1 MSWFP
6 CEDVRASRGNRWGG
20 GIRAT
25 KALKTLR
32 TDPNNVAIAW
42 PPIPR
47 RRYGVPIGGPFDE
60 FAFRTALALLGE
72 EEGQGLEVG
81 FFGGEWEAEQD
92 LIVAMVGPPREN
104 NAQNQSLF
112 TLAKGQHL
120 TLGAPREGHRSY
132 LTWAQAKPIHPVRLA
147 PEARSKKPIRF
158 IPLSDI
164 PIAGREL
171 AVTPN
176 INRIGLRLSPVA
188 QLAHEI
194 ELPSEPQCPGAIQ
207 ITRDGT
213 PIIIGP
219 DGPTIGGYPKAGVV
233 ISADMGVVAQ
243 LKPGD
248 ILVLKETSVEE
259 AREAA
264 REREAAWRRALA
276 EIRISVR
283 TSRNDNHP

>member
-6 CEDVRASRGNRWGG
+6 GDVACAGEPLGRGFHRGRED
-20 GIRAT
+20 
-25 KALKTLR
+25 LKSLR
-32 TDPNNVAIAW
+32 TDPNNVPVSW

-60 FAFRTALALLGE
+60 YAFRTALALLGE

-81 FFGGEWEAEQD
+81 FFGSEWEAEQD
-92 LIVAMVGPPREN
+92 LVVAHVGAAREN
-104 NAQNQSLF
+104 NIQGLSLV
-112 TLAKGQHL
+112 TLAKGERL
-120 TLGAPREGHRSY
+120 SLGPPSGGHRSY
-132 LTWAQAKPIHPVRLA
+132 LVWAAARPIQPVRLA
-147 PEARSKKPIRF
+147 QISQMKRPIRF
-158 IPLSDI
+158 IPMTEI
-164 PIAGREL
+164 PIEGREL
-171 AVTPN
+171 VVTPN
-176 INRIGLRLSPVA
+176 INRIGLRLSPIA
-188 QLAHEI
+188 ELAHET

-233 ISADMGVVAQ
+233 ISADMEVVAH

-248 ILVLKETSVEE
+248 SVTFKRATLDE

-264 REREAAWRRALA
+264 REREGTWRRTLA
-276 EIRISVR
+276 EVRIGLR
-283 TSRNDNHP
+283 TSRNDTHP

>member
-1 MSWFP
+1 M
-6 CEDVRASRGNRWGG
+6 
-20 GIRAT
+20 
-25 KALKTLR
+25 KTLR

-60 FAFRTALALLGE
+60 YAFRTALALLGE

-92 LIVAMVGPPREN
+92 LIVALVGPLREN
-104 NAQNQSLF
+104 SVQNQSLF
-112 TLAKGQHL
+112 TLAKGEHL

-132 LTWAQAKPIHPVRLA
+132 LAWAPAKPVLTVRLA
-147 PEARSKKPIRF
+147 PQAHLTKPIRF

-171 AVTPN
+171 SVTPN
-176 INRIGLRLSPVA
+176 INRIGLRLSPVPEF
-188 QLAHEI
+188 AHET

-233 ISADMGVVAQ
+233 ISADMGRVAQ

-248 ILVLKETSVEE
+248 KMVLEQTTLED

-276 EIRISVR
+276 EVRIGLR